1 MAVMTWTRNAKCKDC
16 RFLKKKYVGEK
27 KLYQCELTGK
37 HRFMNSLVCDNWK
50 L

>member
-16 RFLKKKYVGEK
+16 RFLKVKYIGNK
-27 KLYQCELTGK
+27 KLHECELTGK
-37 HRFMNSLVCDNWK
+37 HRTLNDLVCDDWK